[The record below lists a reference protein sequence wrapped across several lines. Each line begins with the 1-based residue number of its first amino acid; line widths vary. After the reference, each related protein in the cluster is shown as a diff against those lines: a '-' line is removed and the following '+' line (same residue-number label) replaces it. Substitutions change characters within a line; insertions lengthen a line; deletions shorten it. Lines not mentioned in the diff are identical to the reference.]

1 MREGKQE
8 RCFILGHL
16 PSTLPATGK
25 ERSQERSRRV
35 NLPRPA
41 LQTSSTRDTVVSPP
55 LPVGNCCDTEGSGWN
70 LCSTWV
76 LQEKRDTFKPLNTQI
91 TETPSGFERN
101 TPQEAWERW
110 SKQRLICMHKIESG
124 ERLHADTGVS
134 YLQRVLGREP
144 LWEWG

>member
-1 MREGKQE
+1 MWGEKKRGSGHFEVREGKQE
-8 RCFILGHL
+8 RRFILRHL

-25 ERSQERSRRV
+25 ERSQERSRGI

-41 LQTSSTRDTVVSPP
+41 LQTSSTRDTIVSPP
-55 LPVGNCCDTEGSGWN
+55 LPVENCCDTEDSGWN

-101 TPQEAWERW
+101 TPQRLGNAGVNNVYLRAQNRER
-110 SKQRLICMHKIESG
+110 
-124 ERLHADTGVS
+124 
-134 YLQRVLGREP
+134 RETP
-144 LWEWG
+144 R